1 MSLLAEK
8 TETDMKVFA
17 FDPKT
22 GRRGEHLRDVK
33 RTCWTREWYDHA
45 KSNGYVEPIDFVM
58 PQQRPGVNHAVHLD
72 AGSQAVIDG
81 KFVDWS
87 YLCDEWITF
96 CSGKIG
102 KRLPNGE
109 IEGDWEWVI
118 LPPKS
123 LIKRTPK
130 WDAAVAEYQQRE
142 QRDGAEP
149 R

>member
-1 MSLLAEK
+1 
-8 TETDMKVFA
+8 MKVFA

-33 RTCWTREWYDHA
+33 RTCWTGSGYDYDH
-45 KSNGYVEPIDFVM
+45 SRGLVESIDFVM
-58 PQQRPGVNHAVHLD
+58 PQQRPGVNHTVHMD
-72 AGSQAVIDG
+72 AGGQADING
-81 KFVDWS
+81 KFVEWS

-109 IEGDWEWVI
+109 IDGDWEWVI

-123 LIKRTPK
+123 LIKRTQAWHDK
-130 WDAAVAEYQQRE
+130 VAEYKASQ
-142 QRDGAEP
+142 AAFFL
-149 R
+149 

>member
-1 MSLLAEK
+1 
-8 TETDMKVFA
+8 MKVFA

-33 RTCWTREWYDHA
+33 RTGWTGC
-45 KSNGYVEPIDFVM
+45 GYEYSLNRGLVEPLDVVM
-58 PQQRPGVNHAVHLD
+58 PQQRPGVSHTLHLD
-72 AGSQAVIDG
+72 AGAQAVIEG
-81 KFVDWS
+81 KLESWS

-123 LIKRTPK
+123 LVKRTPE
-130 WDAAVAEYQQRE
+130 WDAYVAKRDERE
-142 QRDGAEP
+142 TEWR
-149 R
+149 